1 MKSFIIIKQQISN
14 MNRYSENKS
23 SVREKIISK
32 EIAADEFYPTLLDE
46 KMNNNNRSLR
56 DEDYLVIGGFLKE
69 DIKKYEIGFGIIDK
83 DNREVTDV
91 KSINLNENNNLAVFI
106 YNCTLDLGEVVGKDV
121 ILKNKKSEIIWVGKV
136 RTIPRKNLLFSK
148 HSKGT
153 CYICDRVINKNT
165 IENKSTAAIAILSS
179 NDKIFSV
186 LNIKSGDAE
195 VKNKAKEVINDK
207 KKDSSSNEKI
217 VSTELKHYI
226 GDKSEEITKKI
237 INDVINLCPIE
248 IKNRKKTDSNLD
260 KYIKISIL
268 ANETVITINQNND
281 IETVISCGKDVI
293 SLERILGHA
302 MCW

>member
-186 LNIKSGDAE
+186 LNIKSGDAQ

>member
-1 MKSFIIIKQQISN
+1 MKQQISN
-14 MNRYSENKS
+14 MNRYSESKS

-32 EIAADEFYPTLLDE
+32 EIAVDEFYPTLLDE
-46 KMNNNNRSLR
+46 KMNNNSKSLR

-91 KSINLNENNNLAVFI
+91 KSINLNENNNLAIFI
-106 YNCTLDLGEVVGKDV
+106 YNCTLDLGEIVGKDV

-136 RTIPRKNLLFSK
+136 RIIPRKNLLFSK

-165 IENKSTAAIAILSS
+165 VENKSTAAFAILSS

-195 VKNKAKEVINDK
+195 VENRAKEVVNAK
-207 KKDSSSNEKI
+207 KKDSRSEEKI

-226 GDKSEEITKKI
+226 GDKSWEITKKI
-237 INDVINLCPIE
+237 IDDVINLCPIE
-248 IKNRKKTDSNLD
+248 IKNRKKTDSDLD